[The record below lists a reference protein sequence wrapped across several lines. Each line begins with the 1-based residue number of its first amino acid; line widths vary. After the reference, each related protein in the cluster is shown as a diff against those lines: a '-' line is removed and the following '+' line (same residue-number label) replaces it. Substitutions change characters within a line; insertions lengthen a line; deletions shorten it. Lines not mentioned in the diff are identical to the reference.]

1 MELNPQHPGPTLIAV
16 AVGNTRTAFARFH
29 GSRLETEA
37 SVLPNA
43 DPIALARA
51 IDALT
56 DTAAHDGHDAA
67 IVIGSV
73 NHPLADALEASLRD
87 SNSDRVY
94 RLGRDLEIPIANALT
109 DDSTVGQDR
118 LLCALGAFA
127 RAEQACVVIDA
138 GTAVTVDFVDGEG
151 TFQGGVIAPGL
162 SMMLASLHEK
172 TAALPK
178 ISFALPDPILGPF
191 GKDTRHAM
199 HLGVLN
205 AVRGLVRTM
214 IEQYAIAFGAYPQII
229 ATGGDARVLFEGD
242 ELIEHIVPELQLIGI
257 AAACTRV
264 LVDEDAG
271 GGGGGG
277 GGVGNSLADDDELE
291 D

>member
-1 MELNPQHPGPTLIAV
+1 MLVKMELNPSHPGPSTIAV
-16 AVGNTRTAFARFH
+16 AVGNTRTSFARFL
-29 GSRLETEA
+29 GLRPESEA
-37 SVLPNA
+37 VTLPNT
-43 DPIALARA
+43 DPVQLAAA
-51 IDALT
+51 IDAL
-56 DTAAHDGHDAA
+56 AVSSRDAA

-73 NHPLADALEASLRD
+73 NPALADSLEASLRD
-87 SNSDRVY
+87 SAEERVY
-94 RLGRDLEIPIANALT
+94 RLGRDLVIPIANALT

-118 LLCALGAFA
+118 LLCALGAFT

-162 SMMLASLHEK
+162 NMMLAALHEK
-172 TAALPK
+172 TARLPK
-178 ISFALPDPILGPF
+178 LPFAPPDPILGPF

-199 HLGVLN
+199 QLGVMN

-214 IEQYAIAFGAYPQII
+214 IEQYAEAFGAYPQII
-229 ATGGDARVLFEGD
+229 ATGGDARALFDNDDLVEN
-242 ELIEHIVPELQLIGI
+242 IVPELQLIGI

-264 LVDEDAG
+264 LEGDDQ
-271 GGGGGG
+271 
-277 GGVGNSLADDDELE
+277 VGPVGQGEPDELE